1 VDAFLPFIVI
11 GLATGSVY
19 GLAATGLVLTYKTS
33 GIFNFAYGAVS
44 ALAVFLYYFL
54 HVDHG
59 VPWPIAVVIT
69 LVVMSIGGGLGLELL
84 ARLVAPMGAT
94 IKVVATVGIILL
106 AEGIGLLWYPSNP
119 PTVPTFLPQQTI
131 RVIDVNITWAQIIL
145 FVISVFGAASLYW
158 FFRYVRLGVAMRG
171 VVDNPDLTSMTGESP
186 IRVRRWAWIIGTLF
200 ASIAGLLLGPNQLL
214 SAASLTTLIFAAFG
228 AAAIGFF
235 SSLPLA
241 FGGGL
246 LIGVLGALAD
256 KYAATEQWLA
266 GVPPCLP
273 FIILFVVLVTTPRA
287 KLQERRVVTAQATR
301 PAYHAPPRIRLGA
314 GAIAIAVAAIVPLF
328 VDTKLPVYSAG
339 LIYIMI
345 FLSLGLLVRTS
356 GQISLCHLAFAAVGA
371 AAFGRL
377 TTDVHL
383 PWLLALVL
391 AMVIVIPVAAI
402 VAIPAIRL
410 SGVFLALAT
419 LGFGIILEELFYN
432 QNYMFGLTGNGIADP
447 RPTLNIAGWHLDSDR
462 GFYYLL
468 LVIALLVVAVVI
480 SIGNGRLGR
489 VLTAL
494 ADSPVGLETLGAD
507 SNVARVLVFCISA
520 AIAALAGALLG
531 MLYHFGVGAYF
542 SSFTSLEL
550 VAIVVII
557 TVGEPWYA
565 VIAGVTYSVIP
576 AYITGAQIN
585 TYLLMLFGV
594 GAVLAA
600 DANKRGTVP
609 QAIRRFLDRLGG
621 RAVVPAGAG
630 AAAAGAHQQ
639 STVGTDTEP
648 AANRYDEVRPT
659 WLGSGGLE
667 VTNLSVR
674 FGGIHAVD
682 NVDLSAP
689 IGRITGLVGPN
700 GAGKTTTFN
709 ACSGLVKP
717 SAGYVTFNGA
727 RVGRMRPSTRSR
739 LGLGRTFQRAQLFD
753 SLTVL
758 ENIQLGREASMAGR
772 NPLTQLRGSRHSHA
786 VSAAAAEEAIE
797 LTGISHLLQRQAGL
811 LPAGHR
817 RLVELARV
825 LAGPF
830 NFLLLDEPSSGLDA
844 TETQDFGEIL
854 LKVVAQRDAGIL
866 LVEHDMALVR
876 QVCSNIYILDFGSL
890 IFEGSPS
897 EMLASDAVRTAYLG
911 TEVHDHDQ
919 DVEHTS
925 GATT

>member
-1 VDAFLPFIVI
+1 
-11 GLATGSVY
+11 
-19 GLAATGLVLTYKTS
+19 
-33 GIFNFAYGAVS
+33 
-44 ALAVFLYYFL
+44 
-54 HVDHG
+54 
-59 VPWPIAVVIT
+59 
-69 LVVMSIGGGLGLELL
+69 
-84 ARLVAPMGAT
+84 
-94 IKVVATVGIILL
+94 
-106 AEGIGLLWYPSNP
+106 
-119 PTVPTFLPQQTI
+119 
-131 RVIDVNITWAQIIL
+131 
-145 FVISVFGAASLYW
+145 
-158 FFRYVRLGVAMRG
+158 
-171 VVDNPDLTSMTGESP
+171 
-186 IRVRRWAWIIGTLF
+186 
-200 ASIAGLLLGPNQLL
+200 
-214 SAASLTTLIFAAFG
+214 
-228 AAAIGFF
+228 
-235 SSLPLA
+235 
-241 FGGGL
+241 
-246 LIGVLGALAD
+246 
-256 KYAATEQWLA
+256 
-266 GVPPCLP
+266 
-273 FIILFVVLVTTPRA
+273 
-287 KLQERRVVTAQATR
+287 
-301 PAYHAPPRIRLGA
+301 
-314 GAIAIAVAAIVPLF
+314 
-328 VDTKLPVYSAG
+328 
-339 LIYIMI
+339 
-345 FLSLGLLVRTS
+345 
-356 GQISLCHLAFAAVGA
+356 
-371 AAFGRL
+371 
-377 TTDVHL
+377 
-383 PWLLALVL
+383 
-391 AMVIVIPVAAI
+391 
-402 VAIPAIRL
+402 
-410 SGVFLALAT
+410 
-419 LGFGIILEELFYN
+419 LFYN

-447 RPTLNIAGWHLDSDR
+447 RPSLNIAGWHLDSDK

-468 LVIALLVVAVVI
+468 LVIALMVVAVVI
-480 SIGNGRLGR
+480 AIGNGRLGR

-520 AIAALAGALLG
+520 SIAALAGALLG

-557 TVGEPWYA
+557 TVGTPWYA

-621 RAVVPAGAG
+621 RAAVPAFAG
-630 AAAAGAHQQ
+630 AQPQ
-639 STVGTDTEP
+639 SPAGTDVEP
-648 AANRYDEVRPT
+648 AANRYDQVRPT
-659 WLGSGGLE
+659 WLGSGGLQ

-689 IGRITGLVGPN
+689 IGTITGLVGPN

-772 NPLTQLRGSRHSHA
+772 NPLTQLRGSRHSHV
-786 VSAAAAEEAIE
+786 VSDAAAEEAIE
-797 LTGISHLLQRQAGL
+797 LTGIGHLLQRQAGL

-844 TETQDFGEIL
+844 TETQGFGEIL

-911 TEVHDHDQ
+911 TEVHDHDIEQ
-919 DVEHTS
+919 TTS
-925 GATT
+925 GQ